1 MTFFMSGQDI
11 YDNFQQGAGAD
22 GISSSAAMVN
32 QLSERHQDRAE
43 RLTVLKARMESAWQG
58 AAAGAAQRG
67 LGPLV
72 TEHDLS
78 GHALHTARDLTSRQA
93 GSFGDAKNQVVPVPP
108 APGEVDPLVV
118 LTNPGTA
125 ATYLQQVAA
134 HSQAAQH
141 NVDVMNGYTGASQY
155 NTDGQPASYGDVVD
169 DQAGITIGSPDTI
182 DSEEST
188 SDSGSRDPAPRPG
201 SGGDLAYRPPPG
213 GAGESGA
220 RPDASTEPGTGPGTS
235 AGTTRPD
242 SYPVTPPP
250 TGPASPAPGTD
261 SGLGQP
267 RPAPGGGITP
277 GVGIGIPVD
286 GRGSGGGGP
295 RGGAVGGAPRGGGV
309 GSGAGV
315 GAGQPAATGRTGPG
329 VAAATGPGRR
339 GVGFGGAP
347 VGAGG
352 RGRGEE
358 DTERKAPAY
367 LEGGD
372 PDDLFDTDQLTAP
385 PAIGDEED

>member
-11 YDNFQQGAGAD
+11 YDNFQQGPGAD

-32 QLSERHQDRAE
+32 QLADRHQERAKQLH
-43 RLTVLKARMESAWQG
+43 RLKVRMESAWQG

-78 GHALHTARDLTSRQA
+78 GHALRTAQDLTSRQV

-125 ATYLQQVAA
+125 ATYLHQVAE
-134 HSQAAQH
+134 HNQAAQH

-155 NTDGQPASYGDVVD
+155 NTDNQPSSYGDVVD
-169 DQAGITIGSPDTI
+169 DQAVITIASPDTI
-182 DSEEST
+182 DSGEST
-188 SDSGSRDPAPRPG
+188 SDDGSDDSTPRPG
-201 SGGDLAYRPPPG
+201 SGGDLAHRRPAG
-213 GAGESGA
+213 GADEPGV
-220 RPDASTEPGTGPGTS
+220 RPDVSTEPGIDPG
-235 AGTTRPD
+235 ALVGMTRPD
-242 SYPVTPPP
+242 TYPPP
-250 TGPASPAPGTD
+250 TGPTSPAPGTD
-261 SGLGQP
+261 AGLVQP

-277 GVGIGIPVD
+277 GVGVGIPVD
-286 GRGSGGGGP
+286 GRGSVGGGP

-309 GSGAGV
+309 GNGAG
-315 GAGQPAATGRTGPG
+315 GQPAATGRTSLG
-329 VAAATGPGRR
+329 ATAATGPGR
-339 GVGFGGAP
+339 GGIGFGGAP

-367 LEGGD
+367 LDGGD

-385 PAIGDEED
+385 PAIGDEDD